1 MKQKSFFEEILLP
14 IIATLAN
21 RPKDKRIDIF
31 LDSLFKKYN
40 DTLLQ
45 IDDRY
50 LETISF
56 SQLYD
61 TIEKVEQRILQSLKD
76 YFNGRLDGAILEI
89 DYLFQNIDL
98 VDGFNTTIL
107 NKDDIWYRSRL
118 KEDGTRL
125 YERKEMFHIPE
136 YLREKVNSQR
146 FSFNGYPCLYLGKS
160 IWACW
165 EGLDE
170 PHLDDICFS
179 AFKLTE
185 DLKLLDLSIPS
196 EDLLKTKSFK
206 DYYKILITLP
216 LAMACSVKTLN
227 EKANF
232 KAEYVI
238 PQLMMVNLLNLWN
251 FEGFIYSSTKKNPAL
266 NWKEEYLLNIVLP
279 VSGDF
284 DENGLCKVL
293 KDMFTVTSP
302 INYKYEFLKSNVSN
316 MITASEQEVQAIVDN
331 VLYDKIQYNKDED
344 MYPRALFGQMES
356 ILQKME
362 FSKI

>member
-1 MKQKSFFEEILLP
+1 MKQKSFFEEIILP
-14 IIATLAN
+14 VSDTLAKK
-21 RPKDKRIDIF
+21 PKDERIDIF

-50 LETISF
+50 LENIPF
-56 SQLYD
+56 SQLSK

-76 YFNGRLDGAILEI
+76 YFNGRLDGAVAEI
-89 DYLFQNIDL
+89 AFLLQDIEL

-118 KEDGTRL
+118 KEEGTRL

-136 YLREKVNSQR
+136 HLRERVNSQR

-165 EGLDE
+165 EELDE

-185 DLKLLDLSIPS
+185 DLNLLDLSIPS
-196 EDLLKTKSFK
+196 EDLLKTKSLK

-216 LAMACSVKTLN
+216 LAMACTVKTAN

-238 PQLMMVNLLNLWN
+238 PQLMMVNLLNSWH
-251 FEGFIYSSTKKNPAL
+251 FKGFIYSSTKKNPAL

-284 DENGLCKVL
+284 DENGLCKDL
-293 KDMFTVTSP
+293 KDLFTVTSP
-302 INYKYEFLKSNVSN
+302 IYYKYEFLKSNVSN
-316 MITASEQEVQAIVDN
+316 MITASEQEVQAIFDEVFHDRKQN
-331 VLYDKIQYNKDED
+331 VTDED

-362 FSKI
+362 FSII